1 MKNRI
6 TIIVCILAATI
17 FGSWMHLQPAK
28 ADTVG
33 RRNITDLKYMYFYS
47 LSGTAP
53 YVRWINKQ
61 QGSIYDNTN
70 SVLSATATWTDTDIA
85 LTTKMTTIGGWQ
97 AAVPAS
103 LPDGAYDLL
112 LYDVSTA
119 AGSRANTDAI
129 ARGKHVI
136 VENAIITQMSDI

>member
-6 TIIVCILAATI
+6 AVIVCIFAATVI
-17 FGSWMHLQPAK
+17 GSWMHLQPAK

-33 RRNITDLKYMYFYS
+33 RQKITDLKFTYFYS
-47 LSGTAP
+47 LTGTAP
-53 YVRWINKQ
+53 YVRWVNKHLGQ
-61 QGSIYDNTN
+61 VYDDTN
-70 SVLSATATWTDTDIA
+70 SVLATSPTWTDTDIA
-85 LTTKMTTIGGWQ
+85 LTTKMTTIGGWVATLP
-97 AAVPAS
+97 AA

-119 AGSRANTDAI
+119 AGSRSNADAI